1 MYHQP
6 TKREG
11 RLRIH
16 SRIRAR
22 VTGTPE
28 RPRLTVFR
36 SLKHIYAQ
44 VIDDAAGR
52 TLVSAATVTKGAAA
66 KAAGKAAE
74 TPYGGNIAAA
84 KLVGKLIAERALEAG
99 VKDVVFDR
107 GGHRYHGRVKALAD
121 AAREAGLRF

>member
-16 SRIRAR
+16 SRIRNR
-22 VTGTPE
+22 VSGTPG
-28 RPRLTVFR
+28 RPRLAVFR

-44 VIDDAAGR
+44 VIDDSNGK
-52 TLVSAATVTKGAAA
+52 TLVAAATVAKGAKKDAGAA
-66 KAAGKAAE
+66 
-74 TPYGGNIAAA
+74 YGGNITAA
-84 KLVGKLIAERALEAG
+84 KQVGKLIAERALEAG
-99 VKDVVFDR
+99 IKDVVFDR

-121 AAREAGLRF
+121 AAREAGLKF

>member
-16 SRIRAR
+16 SRIRRR

-44 VIDDAAGR
+44 VVDDTAGR
-52 TLVSAATVTKGAAA
+52 TLVSAATLAKTAA
-66 KAAGKAAE
+66 KGSK
-74 TPYGGNIAAA
+74 TPYGGNVAAA
-84 KLVGKLIAERALEAG
+84 KLIGKLIAERAVEAG
-99 VKDVVFDR
+99 IKDVVFDR
-107 GGHRYHGRVKALAD
+107 GGHRYHGRVKALAE